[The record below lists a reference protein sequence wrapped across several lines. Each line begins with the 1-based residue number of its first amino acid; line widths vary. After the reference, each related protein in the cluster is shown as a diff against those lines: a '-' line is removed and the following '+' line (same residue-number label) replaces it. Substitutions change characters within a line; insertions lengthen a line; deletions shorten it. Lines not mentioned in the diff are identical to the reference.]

1 MELTEKLQVL
11 ESLSELKQKVNT
23 LDLTDRERELFNNW
37 YEERTAFFNEFIVK
51 VFNSI
56 NTNFTFFLPNEILVK
71 IEDSDNFYNKY
82 QELSNYRDFF
92 AETCY
97 QYIGEDLYDVIRPK
111 DGPEYNS
118 NSLKKFLEQ
127 LNKYEIHYK
136 LLYQL

>member
-37 YEERTAFFNEFIVK
+37 YDERIAFFNEFIVK
-51 VFNSI
+51 VFSSI
-56 NTNFTFFLPNEILVK
+56 NTNFSFFLPNEILIK
-71 IEDSDNFYNKY
+71 IEDSDDFCKKY
-82 QELSNYRDFF
+82 KELSNCRDFF
-92 AETCY
+92 AETSY
-97 QYIGEDLYDVIRPK
+97 QYIGENLYNVIRPK
-111 DGPEYNS
+111 DEPEYNS